1 MKTLAC
7 FVKTFRENLRDWK
20 ILILAVLIA
29 PFFIYTMY
37 FYLGDTKS
45 LTYNIVLANNDMN
58 SPFSDELTKE
68 LGKLK
73 TEDGS
78 QMLVVKYIN
87 DTLAAKEM
95 IRNRD
100 ADLFI
105 TIPGGFSDSLRL
117 FLTGKSRTLPEIRSY
132 GDQSN
137 ARFMIAASFIDY
149 TIFSYISRITG
160 ISIPV
165 NIRYDYA
172 GKGKSLNEFDIY
184 VPALLILSII
194 MLLFTAGA
202 SIVREIEKDTIT
214 RLTLSKLRSSEFM
227 TALSLNQI
235 IIGLICLLLTFLAA
249 LSVGYR
255 SSGSLPLLLLVGAI
269 TSFSVVSIS
278 IITSCFIRTM
288 FGLLTLGCFPF
299 FILMFFSDC
308 FMPLPRIDLL
318 SIAGHQVY
326 LNDLLP
332 TATATHALNK
342 ILNYDSGLSDIMFEI
357 IWILAISFV
366 YYTIGIRL
374 FKRKYGY

>member
-20 ILILAVLIA
+20 IIILAVLIA
-29 PFFIYTMY
+29 PFFIYMMY

-45 LTYNIVLANNDMN
+45 LTYNVVLATNDMN
-58 SPFSDELTKE
+58 NQFSDELTEE
-68 LGKLK
+68 LRKLK

-78 QMLVVKYIN
+78 QMLVIQLIN
-87 DTLAAKEM
+87 DTIAAKGM
-95 IRNRD
+95 IKNRD

-105 TIPGGFSDSLRL
+105 TIPDGFSDSLRQ
-117 FLTGKSRTLPEIRSY
+117 FLAGRSHTLPAIRSY

-160 ISIPV
+160 ISVPV
-165 NIRYDYA
+165 NIRYEYA
-172 GKGKSLNEFDIY
+172 GKGKSLNEFELY

-214 RLTLSKLRSSEFM
+214 RLTLSKLRSAEFM

-235 IIGLICLLLTFLAA
+235 IIGLVCLLLTFLAA

-255 SSGSLPLLLLVGAI
+255 SSGSLSLLLLVGAI

-308 FMPLPRIDLL
+308 FMPLPKIDLL
-318 SIAGHQVY
+318 TIAGHQVY
-326 LNDLLP
+326 LNDILP
-332 TATATHALNK
+332 TATATRAFNK
-342 ILNYDSGLSDIMFEI
+342 ILSYDSGLSDIIFEI
-357 IWILAISFV
+357 LWILSISLV
-366 YYTIGIRL
+366 YYIIGIRL